1 MKRKKE
7 ALQFKVEPIDH
18 GITLL
23 AFLKKMCPDV
33 SSVKSLKRAIEAKE
47 CLVNGR
53 VEFFSSYKLMKGDVV
68 ELRTLKASSHEDA
81 SIETVFE
88 DADLLVI
95 NKPAGLVS
103 DAEGIAQKIG
113 YTGSLSLI
121 HRLDKDTSGL
131 LMLAKSPKMQ
141 QAMKD
146 LFSKKL
152 VQKYYLALVDGS
164 ISKKSGVIDNFLGKK
179 GSYQGQTIYGAVSE
193 KEGERAITNW
203 RHLEKGLRCCLLL
216 LEPKTGRTHQL
227 RVHLK
232 EMGHPILGDYQYSKT
247 FVCQVLPSRQML
259 HAWCLHFIHPIT
271 KEELQIIAPPP
282 DDFITLAEPLKV
294 SLHVASDRA
303 FLQEVI
309 KRSQG

>member
-7 ALQFKVEPIDH
+7 ALQFKVEAIDH
-18 GITLL
+18 GLTLL

-47 CLVNGR
+47 CLVNGK

-68 ELRTLKASSHEDA
+68 ELRTLKASTNEVA
-81 SIETVFE
+81 SCETIFE
-88 DADLLVI
+88 DEDLLII
-95 NKPAGLVS
+95 NKPAGIVS

-113 YTGSLSLI
+113 YKGSLSLV

-131 LMLAKSPKMQ
+131 LMLAKNTKMQ

-146 LFSKKL
+146 IFSKKE
-152 VQKYYLALVDGS
+152 VQKFYLALADGS
-164 ISKKSGVIDNFLGKK
+164 ITKKGGIIDNYLGKK
-179 GSYQGQTIYGAVSE
+179 GSYQGQTLYGSVPE
-193 KEGERAITNW
+193 KEGERAITHW

-259 HAWCLHFIHPIT
+259 HAWCLHFIHPLT
-271 KEELQIIAPPP
+271 KEEMQLIAPLP
-282 DDFITLAEPLKV
+282 DDFITLAEQLKV
-294 SLHVASDRA
+294 SLHDASDRA
-303 FLQEVI
+303 FLQEAI
-309 KRSQG
+309 KRSRG